1 MIVPDGCNLTL
12 VNMKVFSS
20 VNIVVEN
27 GGKLVLRDSSIHGNI
42 EVKMAVSSHQTMMIM
57 AISFSRVLQLMDS

>member
-1 MIVPDGCNLTL
+1 MIVPDGRNLTL

-42 EVKMAVSSHQTMMIM
+42 EVEN
-57 AISFSRVLQLMDS
+57 RR